1 MFPEG
6 FVNYTRIVSILCLS
20 CGLTVGSAS
29 ATAIYNNTGDG
40 NTAGDDT
47 FRTSSDFTY
56 GSQFETP
63 SGSTLT
69 LSDVI
74 IELGQPAGDGTNN
87 ITAYVY
93 SDSSNVPGSVFAT
106 IATVAHAS
114 IPSTPGAVTF
124 TPGST
129 ITLQASTEYW
139 IVLSGTTVGAN
150 DGEWQLGSTD
160 AGTGVATQQHAQY
173 NGSSWTDFANNLFTN
188 TIPEMEVD
196 TSSATPEPSTFGL
209 MGAALAGLAVIGRR
223 RRS

>member
-1 MFPEG
+1 MNRF
-6 FVNYTRIVSILCLS
+6 RIISILFVS
-20 CGLTVGSAS
+20 CVLTAGSAS

-40 NTAGDDT
+40 NTAGDVT
-47 FRTSSDFTY
+47 IRTSSDFTW

-63 SGSTLT
+63 AGSPLT

-74 IELGQPAGDGTNN
+74 IELGQPAGYTMDS

-93 SDSSNVPGSVFAT
+93 SDSSDLPGSVFAT

-124 TPGST
+124 TPGTT

-150 DGEWQLGSTD
+150 DAEWQLGSTD
-160 AGTGVATQQHAQY
+160 AGTGVSTQEHAEY
-173 NGSSWTDFANNLFTN
+173 TGSWTDFANNLYTN

-196 TSSATPEPSTFGL
+196 TTSAAPEPATFGL
-209 MGAALAGLAVIGRR
+209 MAAALAGLAVIGRR

>member
-1 MFPEG
+1 
-6 FVNYTRIVSILCLS
+6 VDRTRIISVLFLS
-20 CGLTVGSAS
+20 CVLAIGSAS
-29 ATAIYNNTGDG
+29 ATVIYNNTGDG

-56 GSQFETP
+56 GNQFETP
-63 SGSTLT
+63 SGGTLT

-74 IELGQPAGDGTNN
+74 IELGQPAGDGTNS

-93 SDSSNVPGSVFAT
+93 SDSSNKPGAVFAT

-129 ITLQASTEYW
+129 ITLQAGTEYW
-139 IVLSGTTVGAN
+139 IVLSGTTPSAN
-150 DGEWQLGSTD
+150 DGEWQLGSTET
-160 AGTGVATQQHAQY
+160 GTGVVGQEHAQF
-173 NGSSWTDFANNLFTN
+173 SAPTWTDFANNTFTN

-196 TSSATPEPSTFGL
+196 TTSATPEPATFGL
-209 MGAALAGLAVIGRR
+209 MGVALAGLAAIGRR